1 MIIGDVGRIALWLA
15 MLVIPYIWIVS
26 IYGVWKKNNRLI
38 QSAKQAIF
46 FQFGLIVIASAALL
60 TLLLSLNFR
69 FAYVAEYTSKSLSV
83 LYRIAAFWGGDA
95 GSLLFWLLVMSIYLF
110 VVMLV
115 RHEDEEAY
123 KPIVTAIIAFVMT
136 FFILIVNI
144 MANPFA
150 TLSYTPANGNGLN
163 ELLQNPGM
171 TVHPVNLYLGY
182 IGFLVPF
189 AYAMASLWLKKTD
202 ASWLA
207 ITRRWTL
214 IAWLFLSCGIIYGAH
229 WSYEELGWG
238 GYWSWDP
245 IENAALM
252 PWLSATA
259 FLHSAMI
266 QERKAMFKTW
276 NVILIALTFML
287 TMFGTALTRGGM
299 IWSIHAFSNGS
310 MGFFFML
317 FVGILALGSVA
328 MIVWRFSSIRA
339 SAKLEAIVS
348 KETGFLL
355 NNILFLGMLFAVFLG
370 TIFPLV
376 TEAITGSQMLVN
388 GSFYDTVVL
397 PIGVLVI
404 LLMAIGPLLAWRK
417 ASINRVRRALL
428 WPFVLSLFAT
438 LLLAIAGYRNPL
450 ALASYFAAFLVILT
464 IFLEF
469 AQGVMARRQKTK
481 EAIVLAF
488 VRMIRKNQRRY
499 GGYFVHLALVIMV
512 IGLTST
518 GGFGQKITVNLKP
531 GQSMS
536 IGDYVLL
543 YHGLETDFSHGKI
556 DLKADIVVYTG
567 QGQTLGLLKP
577 AVTFYENGQQPATD
591 LALYSTM
598 LSDLYVVL
606 DGTDN
611 TTQEALFDVHLNP
624 LVSMIW
630 LGGYL
635 FVFGAIL
642 CFWPERKKNE
652 IASYH
657 EAKEVLVQAI
667 HDSEEDYAMGK
678 IDQPSYLALSQQ
690 YQDQMAQWDDYDRQA
705 RVKIGQ
711 TIDEEIVRRLE
722 VKPT

>member
-38 QSAKQAIF
+38 KSAKRAIIL
-46 FQFGLIVIASAALL
+46 QFGLIIIASVALL

-115 RHEDEEAY
+115 RHEDEDAY

-136 FFILIVNI
+136 FFILIVNV

-150 TLSYTPANGNGLN
+150 TLPYTPENGNGLN

-317 FVGILALGSVA
+317 FVGILALGSVV

-428 WPFVLSLFAT
+428 WPFILSLLAT
-438 LLLAIAGYRNPL
+438 LFLALSGYRNLL
-450 ALASYFAAFLVILT
+450 ALASYFAAFLVMLT

-469 AQGVMARRQKTK
+469 TQGVMARRQKTK
-481 EAIVLAF
+481 EAIVVAF
-488 VRMIRKNQRRY
+488 LRMIRKNQRRY
-499 GGYFVHLALVIMV
+499 GGYIVHLALVIMV

-518 GGFGQKITVNLKP
+518 GSFGQKITVNLKP

-556 DLKADIVVYTG
+556 DLKADVVVYTG

-591 LALYSTM
+591 LALYSTL

-611 TTQEALFDVHLNP
+611 STQEALFDVHLNP

-642 CFWPERKKNE
+642 CFWPERKRKE
-652 IASYH
+652 IVEH
-657 EAKEVLVQAI
+657 NDAKQALLQAI
-667 HDSEEDYAMGK
+667 NDIEDDFAMGK
-678 IDQPSYLALSQQ
+678 IDQPSYQMLSQQ
-690 YQDQMAQWDDYDRQA
+690 YQKQMAQWDDYDREE
-705 RVKIGQ
+705 RVKIEQ
-711 TIDEEIVRRLE
+711 MLQDEIVRRLE
-722 VKPT
+722 VNRV

>member
-38 QSAKQAIF
+38 KSAKRAIIL
-46 FQFGLIVIASAALL
+46 QFGLIIIASAALL

-69 FAYVAEYTSKSLSV
+69 YAYVAEYTSKSLSV

-115 RHEDEEAY
+115 RHEDEDAY

-136 FFILIVNI
+136 FFILIVNV

-150 TLSYTPANGNGLN
+150 TLPYTPENGNGLN

-317 FVGILALGSVA
+317 FVGILTLGSVV

-428 WPFVLSLFAT
+428 WPFILSLLAT
-438 LLLAIAGYRNPL
+438 LFLALSGYRNLL
-450 ALASYFAAFLVILT
+450 ALASYFAAFLVMLT

-469 AQGVMARRQKTK
+469 TQGVMARRQKTK
-481 EAIVLAF
+481 EAIVVAF
-488 VRMIRKNQRRY
+488 LRMIRKNQRRY
-499 GGYFVHLALVIMV
+499 GGYIVHLALVIMV

-518 GGFGQKITVNLKP
+518 GSFGQKITVNLKP

-556 DLKADIVVYTG
+556 DLKADVVVYTG

-591 LALYSTM
+591 LALYSTL

-611 TTQEALFDVHLNP
+611 STQEALFDVHLNP

-642 CFWPERKKNE
+642 CFWPERKRKE
-652 IASYH
+652 IVEH
-657 EAKEVLVQAI
+657 NDAKQALLQAI
-667 HDSEEDYAMGK
+667 NDIEDDFAMGK
-678 IDQPSYLALSQQ
+678 IDQPSYQMLSQQ
-690 YQDQMAQWDDYDRQA
+690 YQKQMAQWDDYDREE
-705 RVKIGQ
+705 RVKIEQ
-711 TIDEEIVRRLE
+711 MLQDEIVRRLE
-722 VKPT
+722 VNRV

>member
-38 QSAKQAIF
+38 KSAKRAIIL
-46 FQFGLIVIASAALL
+46 QFGLIIIASAALL

-115 RHEDEEAY
+115 RHEDEDAY

-136 FFILIVNI
+136 FFILIVNV

-150 TLSYTPANGNGLN
+150 TLSYTPENGNGLN

-317 FVGILALGSVA
+317 FVGILALGSVV

-417 ASINRVRRALL
+417 ASINHVRRALL
-428 WPFVLSLFAT
+428 WPFILSLLAT
-438 LLLAIAGYRNPL
+438 LFLALSGYRNLL
-450 ALASYFAAFLVILT
+450 ALASYFAAFLVMLT

-469 AQGVMARRQKTK
+469 TQGVMARRQKTK

-488 VRMIRKNQRRY
+488 LRMIRKNQRRY
-499 GGYFVHLALVIMV
+499 GGYIVHLALVIMV

-518 GGFGQKITVNLKP
+518 GSFGQKITVNLKP

-556 DLKADIVVYTG
+556 DLKADVVVYTG

-591 LALYSTM
+591 LALYSTL

-611 TTQEALFDVHLNP
+611 STQEALFDVHLNP

-642 CFWPERKKNE
+642 CFWPERKKKE
-652 IASYH
+652 IVEH
-657 EAKEVLVQAI
+657 NDAKQALLQAI
-667 HDSEEDYAMGK
+667 NDIEDDFAMGK
-678 IDQPSYLALSQQ
+678 IDQPSYQMLSQQ
-690 YQDQMAQWDDYDRQA
+690 YQKQMAQWDDYDREE
-705 RVKIGQ
+705 RVKIEQ
-711 TIDEEIVRRLE
+711 MLQDEIVRRLE
-722 VKPT
+722 VNRV

>member
-38 QSAKQAIF
+38 KSAKRAIIL
-46 FQFGLIVIASAALL
+46 QFGLIIIASVALL

-115 RHEDEEAY
+115 RHEDEDAY

-136 FFILIVNI
+136 FFILIVNV

-150 TLSYTPANGNGLN
+150 TLPYTPENGNGLN

-317 FVGILALGSVA
+317 FVGILTLGSVV

-428 WPFVLSLFAT
+428 WPFILSLLAT
-438 LLLAIAGYRNPL
+438 LFLALSGYRNLL
-450 ALASYFAAFLVILT
+450 ALASYFAAFLVMLT

-469 AQGVMARRQKTK
+469 TQGVMARRQKTK
-481 EAIVLAF
+481 EAIVVAF
-488 VRMIRKNQRRY
+488 LRMIRKNQRRY
-499 GGYFVHLALVIMV
+499 GGYIVHLALVIMV

-518 GGFGQKITVNLKP
+518 GSFGQKITVNLKP

-556 DLKADIVVYTG
+556 DLKADVVVYTG

-591 LALYSTM
+591 LALYSTL

-611 TTQEALFDVHLNP
+611 STQEALFDVHLNP

-642 CFWPERKKNE
+642 CFWPERKRKE
-652 IASYH
+652 IVEH
-657 EAKEVLVQAI
+657 NDAKQALLQAI
-667 HDSEEDYAMGK
+667 NDIEDDFAMGK
-678 IDQPSYLALSQQ
+678 IDQPSYQMLSQQ
-690 YQDQMAQWDDYDRQA
+690 YQKQMAQWDDYDREE
-705 RVKIGQ
+705 RVKIEQ
-711 TIDEEIVRRLE
+711 MLQDEIVRRLE
-722 VKPT
+722 VNRV

>member
-38 QSAKQAIF
+38 KSAKRAIIL
-46 FQFGLIVIASAALL
+46 QFGLIIIASVALL

-115 RHEDEEAY
+115 RHEYEDAY

-136 FFILIVNI
+136 FFILIVNV

-150 TLSYTPANGNGLN
+150 TLPYTPENGNGLN

-317 FVGILALGSVA
+317 FVGILTLGSVV

-428 WPFVLSLFAT
+428 WPFILSLLAT
-438 LLLAIAGYRNPL
+438 LFLALSGYRNLL
-450 ALASYFAAFLVILT
+450 ALASYFAAFLVMLT

-469 AQGVMARRQKTK
+469 TQGVMARRQKTK
-481 EAIVLAF
+481 EAIVVAF
-488 VRMIRKNQRRY
+488 LRMIRKNQRRY
-499 GGYFVHLALVIMV
+499 GGYIVHLALVIMV

-518 GGFGQKITVNLKP
+518 GSFGQKITVNLKP

-556 DLKADIVVYTG
+556 DLKADVVVYTG

-591 LALYSTM
+591 LALYSTL

-611 TTQEALFDVHLNP
+611 STQEALFDVHLNP

-642 CFWPERKKNE
+642 CFWPERKRKE
-652 IASYH
+652 IVEH
-657 EAKEVLVQAI
+657 NDAKQALLQAI
-667 HDSEEDYAMGK
+667 NDIEDDFAMGK
-678 IDQPSYLALSQQ
+678 IDQPSYQMLSQQ
-690 YQDQMAQWDDYDRQA
+690 YQKQMAQWDDYDREE
-705 RVKIGQ
+705 RVKIEQ
-711 TIDEEIVRRLE
+711 MLQDEIVRRLE
-722 VKPT
+722 VNRV